1 MTTLPALL
9 LALLIVC
16 SYAWIVPPPFSS
28 MTLSRC
34 ASERGTRG
42 RAAYL
47 SAKAGGNNADVDEYR
62 NAATSFLGNFL
73 PTSSKPSDQKAP
85 SVLDAIDWGAK
96 KRKRTSLQRLS
107 ADLFLALA
115 EREWFVTGNVDPS
128 FFDDAFAF
136 QDPDVKISG
145 GVRRYA
151 EGVNKLFQQGGVT
164 RGQIIS
170 CVVND
175 TVADTIT
182 VTWRLEGRVNL
193 GPGVP
198 IKAFIVFS
206 DLRITPDTGLVV
218 FQEDRFSLPGWDIIL
233 SAFLPGLPFLAPPAA
248 KVEPALLPALRRKNS
263 IRPGDNLGGDAFTQA
278 IFSFTETFSKFLPA
292 QSKEER
298 IQGKS
303 SSSSSATAGKSVAQ
317 MEAILVKEYENIFW
331 VTGNMDLNLWE
342 DDCTFADPFSSFGGP
357 GSSQRFQRNAAAL
370 GSLVRNPR
378 ITLTSVETL
387 VDAESSSPVVKIGW
401 AFSSKLALPWRP
413 LLAAAGT
420 TSHFLTT
427 GTGKIRRY
435 EETWKSKP
443 WDVVRRLFVPTPRE
457 EL

>member
-1 MTTLPALL
+1 MTTLPALRTL
-9 LALLIVC
+9 LALFFIVFC
-16 SYAWIVPPPFSS
+16 SYAWIAPPSP
-28 MTLSRC
+28 L
-34 ASERGTRG
+34 TRG
-42 RAAYL
+42 GRTAYL
-47 SAKAGGNNADVDEYR
+47 SAGGNNADVDVYR
-62 NAATSFLGNFL
+62 NLPTSFLGNFL
-73 PTSSKPSDQKAP
+73 PTSSDQKAP
-85 SVLDAIDWGAK
+85 SVLDAIDWGAE

-107 ADLFLALA
+107 ADLFLALT

-170 CVVND
+170 CVVN
-175 TVADTIT
+175 VADTIT

-248 KVEPALLPALRRKNS
+248 KVEPALLPALRRKTS

-278 IFSFTETFSKFLPA
+278 LFSFTETFSKFLPRVPT
-292 QSKEER
+292 QTKEER
-298 IQGKS
+298 IQGIS
-303 SSSSSATAGKSVAQ
+303 SSSSSAIAGKSVAQ

-357 GSSQRFQRNAAAL
+357 GSSRRFQRNAAAL

-420 TSHFLTT
+420 TSHFLSP

-435 EETWKSKP
+435 EEVWKSRSL
-443 WDVVRRLFVPTPRE
+443 DVVRRLFVPTPLE